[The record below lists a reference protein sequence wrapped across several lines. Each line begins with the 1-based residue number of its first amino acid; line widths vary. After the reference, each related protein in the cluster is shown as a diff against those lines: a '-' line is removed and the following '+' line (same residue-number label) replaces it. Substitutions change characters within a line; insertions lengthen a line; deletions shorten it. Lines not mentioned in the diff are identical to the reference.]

1 MANQA
6 RPSITDVMQQR
17 ILVLEGAMGTMI
29 QAEKLEEADYRG
41 ERLADHK
48 SDLKGN
54 NDLLNLT
61 RPDVIEKIHDIYLGV
76 GSDIVETNTFSSTSI
91 SQADYDCEHLV
102 PEINYEGAKIARR
115 AAERWTEKTPDKP
128 RFVVG
133 NFGPTNRTCSISPDV
148 NRPGFRAVSFD
159 EMKDAYLE
167 QARGLFEGGVD
178 LFAVETVFDTL
189 NCKAALFALSE
200 LEQET
205 GVHVPTMVT
214 GTITDLTGRN
224 LSGQTVTA
232 FWYAVRHAKPLA
244 FGLNCGF
251 GGEELRPFVDEL
263 AKEVEVPLVVY
274 PNAGLPNELGGYDEA
289 PAKTAALIR
298 DWAENGWVNIV
309 GGCCGTTPEHIKA
322 IAEAVDGIA
331 PRPLQTDRPRLRL
344 AGLDPFAT
352 AA

>member
-1 MANQA
+1 MA
-6 RPSITDVMQQR
+6 SR

-29 QAEKLEEADYRG
+29 QGERLVEADYRG
-41 ERLADHK
+41 DRFADHP

-61 RPDVIEKIHDIYLGV
+61 RPDVIEKIHDIYLAA
-76 GSDIVETNTFSSTSI
+76 GSDIIETNSFSATSI
-91 SQADYDCEHLV
+91 SQSDYDLESAV
-102 PEINYEGAKIARR
+102 RDINREGALIARR
-115 AAERWTEKTPDKP
+115 AAERWTAKTPDKP
-128 RFVVG
+128 RYVVG

-148 NRPGFRAVSFD
+148 NRPGYRAVSFD
-159 EMKDAYLE
+159 QMKEAYLA
-167 QARGLFEGGVD
+167 QARGLLEGGVD
-178 LFAVETVFDTL
+178 IFAVETVFDTL
-189 NCKAALFALSE
+189 NCKAALFALNE

-205 GVHVPTMVT
+205 GQHIPTMVT

-232 FWYAVRHAKPLA
+232 FWYAVRHSAPLA

-251 GGEELRPFVDEL
+251 GGEELRPFVEEL
-263 AKEVEVPLVVY
+263 AKEIEVPLVVY
-274 PNAGLPNELGGYDEA
+274 PNAGLPNELGEYEEA
-289 PAKTAALIR
+289 PAKTAELIR

-309 GGCCGTTPEHIKA
+309 GGCCGTTPGHIEA
-322 IAEAVDGIA
+322 IAAAVEGIA
-331 PRPLQTDRPRLRL
+331 PRPAQNDRPRLRL